1 MHDTVQIPCDPL
13 RWPPYFNPEP
23 GTIAC
28 LEALPLIGSAW
39 RTKRFLIA
47 QVSARPWSC
56 LNLWGSDPSVL
67 RTLYVASCCVYT
79 NYAWPSTC
87 FIPDDPCDIIMW
99 DPGPNLTFV
108 VWWREIVAKFGLAN
122 DSYWDVSGRSYG
134 EFIQWLSKASL
145 R

>member
-1 MHDTVQIPCDPL
+1 
-13 RWPPYFNPEP
+13 
-23 GTIAC
+23 
-28 LEALPLIGSAW
+28 
-39 RTKRFLIA
+39 
-47 QVSARPWSC
+47 
-56 LNLWGSDPSVL
+56 
-67 RTLYVASCCVYT
+67 
-79 NYAWPSTC
+79 
-87 FIPDDPCDIIMW
+87 MW